1 MPCAH
6 MPSPSHANAAQQYYS
21 GSYSSELLHFL
32 SYSLLQELLVSNS
45 VSNAK
50 EESVLMMETAIPD
63 HDTYTLLSTWHWYGL
78 ALWCAR
84 TCAVSRTF
92 DVICKR

>member
-63 HDTYTLLSTWHWYGL
+63 MTRTRYSQLGTGMVWRSGAHAH
-78 ALWCAR
+78 ALYHAH
-84 TCAVSRTF
+84 SM
-92 DVICKR
+92 